1 MRSPV
6 IYSSMVRIS
15 DLEKGDWEPRLRPR
29 EEWAGG
35 DYVMVEVEGDP
46 GSWTLELPTGR
57 LIELAEGDRV
67 IGALGRRHAT
77 LEATGSWDAVERDGR
92 MHLLTGGGLL
102 GRCTSRSTLIPPL
115 PQVVYRG
122 HLVREGAYVAMSDFV
137 SPSDSRPPSGSRPP
151 SDSGPRVKRD
161 NDSVEGAGPAAG
173 SGELPP
179 ELEFRIPTVMIIGT
193 SMSAGKT
200 ATARVLIR
208 RLRAMGLRV
217 LGAKVTGAGR
227 YRDVLTMADSGAA
240 PIFDFVDAGLPST
253 VCPAVEYRR
262 ALAGLIPRMNQA
274 PVDVAVVEVGA
285 SPLEP
290 YNGTVAVECLD
301 SAVRMTVLCATDPY
315 AVLGLIRA
323 YGRTPDLVTGIAANT
338 RAGVELVQRLV
349 GLPCLDIRRSET
361 LAEVDRLLRA
371 HLGLDGATGDEAP

>member
-15 DLEKGDWEPRLRPR
+15 DLEKDGWMLRPQPR
-29 EEWAGG
+29 EDWAGG
-35 DYVMVEVEGDP
+35 HYVMAEVEGDP
-46 GSWTLELPTGR
+46 GVARLELPTGR
-57 LIELAEGDRV
+57 MIELAEGDRV
-67 IGALGRRHAT
+67 VGALGRRHAT
-77 LEATGSWDAVERDGR
+77 LEATGSWEAVGEDGR
-92 MHLLTGGGLL
+92 MELLTGGGLL

-115 PQVVYRG
+115 PQLVYRG
-122 HLVREGAYVAMSDFV
+122 HLVREGGPLAMSDFV
-137 SPSDSRPPSGSRPP
+137 PPP
-151 SDSGPRVKRD
+151 D
-161 NDSVEGAGPAAG
+161 
-173 SGELPP
+173 PP
-179 ELEFRIPTVMIIGT
+179 EMELRIPTVMIIGT

-200 ATARVLIR
+200 AAARVLIR
-208 RLRAMGLRV
+208 RLRVMGLRV

-240 PIFDFVDAGLPST
+240 PILDFVDAGLPST
-253 VCPAVEYRR
+253 VCPGEEYRR

-301 SAVRMTVLCATDPY
+301 PAVRMTVLCATDPY
-315 AVLGLIRA
+315 AVLGLMQA

-349 GLPCLDIRRSET
+349 DLPCVDMRRKEA

-371 HLGLDGATGDEAP
+371 HLKLDEGAGGGAP